1 MDRDSR
7 FSQAMQTLWRRL
19 NRRADE
25 NTSTRLQHSASYHSF
40 FRGYT
45 EVRLEKPG
53 GGFKIKRFYTAPW
66 YVHRMT
72 DRRWILLKLGYL
84 ALFLAS
90 CFCFWLGIRSTVTGN
105 TVIAAIPAGTA
116 LILAILSF
124 AVLSELLV
132 SKRKMTLGAAEATDK
147 PLIRWTRLSACAMW
161 ITAAGQIVSLFV
173 YLQGSFFKDELPGM
187 LLVALAGA
195 LMFFIGQIQKTV
207 QYDTVE
213 NHTAELAEIRDN
225 ESHLIT

>member
-7 FSQAMQTLWRRL
+7 YGQALQTLWRKL
-19 NRRADE
+19 NRKADE
-25 NTSTRLQHSASYHSF
+25 ETSTRLQHSASYHSF

-45 EVRLEKPG
+45 EVRMEKPG

-72 DRRWILLKLGYL
+72 DRQWVLLKLCYL
-84 ALFLAS
+84 ALFMAS
-90 CFCFWLGIRSTVTGN
+90 CLCFWLGIRSTVTGN
-105 TVIAAIPAGTA
+105 TVLSAIPVGAA
-116 LILAILSF
+116 LILALLSLAILI
-124 AVLSELLV
+124 ELLV
-132 SKRKMTLGAAEATDK
+132 SKRKMTLGTAEATDK

-161 ITAAGQIVSLFV
+161 VTVVGQVVSLFV
-173 YLQGSFFKDELPGM
+173 YLKGNFFINELPGM

-195 LMFFIGQIQKTV
+195 LMFSIGQIQKKV
-207 QYDTVE
+207 QYDTLE
-213 NHTAELAEIRDN
+213 NHTSELAEIRNN